1 LIPGQGQQLPDVLK
15 VDKQVLRQSMNKLR
29 NSLRYL
35 IDSNSGF
42 LDSLFHK
49 KVLTYEHV
57 ADIATSLYN
66 KNDKVLDFLLNRH
79 EGDCSEVMEAL
90 VETGQLHVAKFIS
103 SAGSKL

>member
-1 LIPGQGQQLPDVLK
+1 
-15 VDKQVLRQSMNKLR
+15 MNELR
-29 NSLRYL
+29 NSLRCF

-49 KVLTYEHV
+49 KVLTDEHV

-66 KNDKVLDFLLNRH
+66 KNDKLLDFLLNRH
-79 EGDCSEVMEAL
+79 AGDCIEVIEAL

-103 SAGSKL
+103 SSGS